1 MIPFTDLQSQYQ
13 EAKQEIDAG
22 IKHIVDTNAYITGPL
37 VEQFEQKLIDYTGA
51 QASASCGSG
60 TTALL
65 ISLRAC
71 GIGQGDEVI
80 TTAHTF
86 VATTEAICDV
96 GATPV
101 FVDIDE
107 YYHIDVNKIEEAITE
122 RTKAILFVDLY
133 GQTPDINKL
142 KKIADQHNLKL
153 IEDAA
158 QSFGSDYMGQK
169 VGSLVDITACSFNP
183 VKNLGAMGDS
193 GCVTG
198 HKELVDLARMYRD
211 HGRQEKFTYEFVGY
225 NARIDNMQA
234 KIVEAKLPYLDG
246 WLKKK
251 REICRYYS
259 EELKDYY
266 TTPKETPWSTH
277 TYYVYVLEHERR
289 DWLRE
294 KLAEH
299 GIATNIHYPKPN
311 NIQPAFK
318 DYHCALPR
326 TEHAC
331 SRIFSIPCYHS
342 LSDSNI
348 EYIIKTLKVLR

>member
-22 IKHIVDTNAYITGPL
+22 IKQIIDTNSYITGPV
-37 VEQFEQKLIDYTGA
+37 VEEFEQKLIDYTGA
-51 QASASCGSG
+51 QSSASCGSG

-71 GIGQGDEVI
+71 GIGVGDEVI

-107 YYHIDVNKIEEAITE
+107 YYHLNIDQIEDAITE
-122 RTKAILFVDLY
+122 HTKAILFVDLY
-133 GQTPDINKL
+133 GQTPNINKL
-142 KKIADQHNLKL
+142 KKIATKYNLKL

-158 QSFGSDYMGQK
+158 QSFGSDYLNNK

-198 HKELVDLARMYRD
+198 SKELVDIARMYRD

-234 KIVEAKLPYLDG
+234 KIIQAKLPYLDS
-246 WLKKK
+246 WLDKK
-251 REICRYYS
+251 RKICRHYTN
-259 EELKDYY
+259 ELKDYY
-266 TTPKETPWSTH
+266 VTPKETTWSTH
-277 TYYVYVLEHERR
+277 SYYVYVLQHEKRNEIMNQ
-289 DWLRE
+289 L
-294 KLAEH
+294 KH
-299 GIATNIHYPKPN
+299 KGIATNIHYPKPN

-318 DYHCALPR
+318 DYACDLPV
-326 TEHAC
+326 TESVC
-331 SRIFSIPCYHS
+331 KKIFSIPCYHS
-342 LSDSNI
+342 LTDHSI
-348 EYIIKTLKVLR
+348 EYIIKTLKEVA

>member
-13 EAKQEIDAG
+13 EAKQGIDAG
-22 IKHIVDTNAYITGPL
+22 IKQILDTNAYITGPV

-71 GIGQGDEVI
+71 GIGPGDEVI

-101 FVDIDE
+101 FVDIDGF
-107 YYHIDVNKIEEAITE
+107 YHIDVDKIEDAITE
-122 RTKAILFVDLY
+122 RTRAILFVDLY
-133 GQTPDINKL
+133 GQTPNIGKL
-142 KKIADQHNLKL
+142 KKIAEDHGLML

-198 HKELVDLARMYRD
+198 HKGLVDLARMYRD

-234 KIVEAKLPYLDG
+234 KIVEAKLPYLDK
-246 WLKKK
+246 WLGKK
-251 REICRYYS
+251 RAICRHYS
-259 EELKDYY
+259 DELRHHYV
-266 TTPKETPWSTH
+266 TPRETPWSKH
-277 TYYVYVLEHERR
+277 TYYVYVLQHERR
-289 DWLRE
+289 DWIREELR
-294 KLAEH
+294 KR

-311 NIQPAFK
+311 NIQPAFSK
-318 DYHCALPR
+318 YACDLPI
-326 TEHAC
+326 TEHVC
-331 SRIFSIPCYHS
+331 ERIFSIPCYHS
-342 LSDSNI
+342 LTDNNI
-348 EYIIKTLKVLR
+348 EYIVNTLKEIA